1 MKKTLNPMSNQP
13 KKSMNWLLFALLTV
27 ACWGVYGVY
36 LHKGQ
41 TGIGLSDPVARYKAF
56 LFVGFAYFLVAV
68 IAPLVML
75 RLNGKPGDTNF
86 LAYPLIGQKW
96 SLIAGIVGAVGA
108 FGVLLAFG
116 SAPGSTPA
124 ERASYVPVVM
134 SIIFAGAPIVNAA
147 VSMFYHPPEG
157 GLGTVKWQFWAGIII
172 AAVGGSMVALFKPDA
187 PAPAKPAG
195 KSGIEQPVKH

>member
-1 MKKTLNPMSNQP
+1 MPSPTSA
-13 KKSMNWLLFALLTV
+13 SSSSSTWILFSLLTV

-36 LHKGQ
+36 LHRGQ
-41 TGIGLSDPVARYKAF
+41 TEIGLTDPMARYKAF

-75 RLNGKPGDTNF
+75 RLSGKPGATNF
-86 LAYPLIGQKW
+86 IAYPGAGQMW

-116 SAPGSTPA
+116 AAPQPK
-124 ERASYVPVVM
+124 ASYVPVVM
-134 SIIFAGAPIVNAA
+134 SIIFAGAPIVNAI
-147 VSMFYHPPEG
+147 VSMLYHPPHG
-157 GLGTVKWQFWAGIII
+157 GLNEVKWQFWAGIII

-187 PAPAKPAG
+187 PAPKPAAKPG
-195 KSGIEQPVKH
+195 TEQAAKH